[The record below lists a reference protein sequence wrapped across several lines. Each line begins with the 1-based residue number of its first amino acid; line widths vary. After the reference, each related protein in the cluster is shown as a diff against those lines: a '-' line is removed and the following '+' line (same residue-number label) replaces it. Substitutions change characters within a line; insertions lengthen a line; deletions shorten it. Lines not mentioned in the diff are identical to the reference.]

1 MDNSVTDEPS
11 LRARRYGL
19 LVTAL
24 APVIPQVL
32 GSAFNIW
39 YNAIVIAPLLV
50 TEELQ
55 HRFAATVIF
64 YNAAVYPVAVA
75 IWIYVI
81 LSLRRI
87 FRELIRG
94 NPVAPE
100 ERERAQRHVVHLP
113 WIAFAISSVA
123 WLGCIP
129 AFILALT
136 TTGTPIGSQL
146 LWHLPISFLVSAFIA
161 VTQTFFLVE
170 LASQWAL
177 FLVFFRDTRPD
188 RLKGIHPPSLR
199 TRGLM

>member
-1 MDNSVTDEPS
+1 MDNSVTDELSP
-11 LRARRYGL
+11 RARRYGL

-39 YNAIVIAPLLV
+39 YNAIVIEPLLV
-50 TEELQ
+50 TDELW

-81 LSLRRI
+81 FSLRRI
-87 FRELIRG
+87 FREMIRG
-94 NPVAPE
+94 DPVVPE
-100 ERERAQRHVVHLP
+100 EVDRAQRRVVHLP

-136 TTGTPIGSQL
+136 TTGKL
-146 LWHLPISFLVSAFIA
+146 AKSAFH
-161 VTQTFFLVE
+161 
-170 LASQWAL
+170 ASL
-177 FLVFFRDTRPD
+177 PGGDYHLS
-188 RLKGIHPPSLR
+188 GENS
-199 TRGLM
+199 